1 MPKPADRPA
10 GGIDPEM
17 AAVLESLAGPAG
29 PFSVEAARRP
39 PVPALARLKGPP
51 EPVDQ
56 VEDFSIDGP
65 GGPLALR
72 LYRPG
77 PPGPPAPPL
86 LVFLHGGGWVI
97 GDLEIQ
103 DGLCRALANRAGC
116 AVLSVDYR
124 LAPEHPFP
132 AAADD
137 AWAACRWA
145 AACGADLGVDP
156 GRLGVAG
163 DSAGGNLAL
172 GVALRARDGG
182 APNLRLCLLTCPV
195 VDHRLD
201 DASMTD
207 LAEGYFLTTAKMGWY
222 WDQYAPVGTDR
233 SRPELSPL
241 RADLAG
247 LCPVVVVTAGLDP
260 LRDQGLDLARA
271 CSDAGVDTVL
281 MHYGGMIHGF
291 LGFFASVGR
300 ARGALD
306 ELGRMAGQR
315 LG

>member
-1 MPKPADRPA
+1 M
-10 GGIDPEM
+10 
-17 AAVLESLAGPAG
+17 LESLPGG
-29 PFSVEAARRP
+29 GEPFSVEAARRP
-39 PVPALARLKGPP
+39 SPAARLKGPP
-51 EPVDQ
+51 EPVEA
-56 VEDFSIDGP
+56 VEDFSIGGP

-77 PPGPPAPPL
+77 APASPPPPL
-86 LVFLHGGGWVI
+86 LVFFHGGGWVI

-103 DGLCRALANRAGC
+103 DGLCRAVADRAGC

-145 AACGADLGVDP
+145 AARAADLGVDS

-172 GVALRARDGG
+172 GVALRARDAG
-182 APNLRLCLLTCPV
+182 APSLRLCVLTCPV

-201 DASMTD
+201 DDSMAD
-207 LAEGYFLTTAKMGWY
+207 CAEGYFLTRAKMAWY
-222 WDQYAPVGTDR
+222 WDQYAPPGIDR

-247 LCPVVVVTAGLDP
+247 LCPTVVVTAGFDP

-271 CSDAGVDTVL
+271 CAAAGVDTVL
-281 MHYGGMIHGF
+281 LHFGGMIHGF
-291 LGFFASVGR
+291 LGFSASVSRSR
-300 ARGALD
+300 AALA
-306 ELGRMAGQR
+306 ELGELVRQR

>member
-1 MPKPADRPA
+1 MLASLP
-10 GGIDPEM
+10 GGGE
-17 AAVLESLAGPAG
+17 

-39 PVPALARLKGPP
+39 SPAARLKGPP
-51 EPVDQ
+51 EPVEA
-56 VEDFSIDGP
+56 VEDLSIDGP

-77 PPGPPAPPL
+77 VPAPPL

-97 GDLEIQ
+97 GDLDIQ

-145 AACGADLGVDP
+145 AAHGADLGVDP

-182 APNLRLCLLTCPV
+182 APSLRLCLLTCPV

-201 DASMTD
+201 DASMEE
-207 LAEGYFLTTAKMGWY
+207 LAEGYFLTRAKMAWY
-222 WDQYAPVGTDR
+222 WDQYAPAGIDR
-233 SRPELSPL
+233 SKPELSPL
-241 RADLAG
+241 RADLTG
-247 LCPVVVVTAGLDP
+247 LGPVAMVTAGFDP

-271 CSDAGVDTVL
+271 CAAAGVDTAL
-281 MHYGGMIHGF
+281 LHFGDMIHGF
-291 LGFFASVGR
+291 LGFSASVTR
-300 ARGALD
+300 AQAALS
-306 ELGRMAGQR
+306 ELGNLVRQR

>member
-1 MPKPADRPA
+1 MPRSVDR
-10 GGIDPEM
+10 GGVDLEM
-17 AAVLESLAGPAG
+17 AAVLESLPGG
-29 PFSVEAARRP
+29 GEPFSVEAARRP
-39 PVPALARLKGPP
+39 SPAARLKGPP
-51 EPVDQ
+51 EPVERI
-56 VEDFSIDGP
+56 EDLSIDGP

-77 PPGPPAPPL
+77 GPASSPPPL
-86 LVFLHGGGWVI
+86 LVFFHGGGWVI
-97 GDLEIQ
+97 GDLDIQ
-103 DGLCRALANRAGC
+103 DGLCRAVANRAGC

-145 AACGADLGVDP
+145 AACGTDLGVDP
-156 GRLGVAG
+156 DRLGVAG

-172 GVALRARDGG
+172 GVALRARDAG
-182 APNLRLCLLTCPV
+182 APSLRLCLLTCPV

-201 DASMTD
+201 DASMAD
-207 LAEGYFLTTAKMGWY
+207 CAEGYFLTKAKMAWY
-222 WDQYAPVGTDR
+222 WDQYAPPGIDR

-247 LCPVVVVTAGLDP
+247 LCPTVVVTAGFDP

-271 CSDAGVDTVL
+271 CAAAGVDTAL
-281 MHYGGMIHGF
+281 LHFGAMIHGF
-291 LGFFASVGR
+291 LGFAASVSRSR
-300 ARGALD
+300 AALS
-306 ELGRMAGQR
+306 ELGELVRQR

>member
-1 MPKPADRPA
+1 M
-10 GGIDPEM
+10 
-17 AAVLESLAGPAG
+17 LESLPGG
-29 PFSVEAARRP
+29 GEPFSVEAARRP
-39 PVPALARLKGPP
+39 LPAARLKGPP
-51 EPVDQ
+51 EPVEA
-56 VEDFSIDGP
+56 VEDFSIGGP

-77 PPGPPAPPL
+77 GPASPPPPL
-86 LVFLHGGGWVI
+86 LVFFHGGGWVI
-97 GDLEIQ
+97 GDLDIQ
-103 DGLCRALANRAGC
+103 DGLCRAVANRAGC

-145 AACGADLGVDP
+145 AARAADLGVDTD
-156 GRLGVAG
+156 RLGVAG

-172 GVALRARDGG
+172 GVALRARDAG
-182 APNLRLCLLTCPV
+182 APSLRLCLLTCPV

-201 DASMTD
+201 DASMAAC
-207 LAEGYFLTTAKMGWY
+207 AEGYFLTRAKMAWY
-222 WDQYAPVGTDR
+222 WDQYAPPGIDR

-241 RADLAG
+241 RADLYG
-247 LCPVVVVTAGLDP
+247 LCPTVVVTAGFDP

-271 CSDAGVDTVL
+271 CAAAGVDTAL
-281 MHYGGMIHGF
+281 LHFGGMIHGF
-291 LGFFASVGR
+291 LGFSASVSRSR
-300 ARGALD
+300 AALA
-306 ELGRMAGQR
+306 ELGELVRQR

>member
-1 MPKPADRPA
+1 MSRPA
-10 GGIDPEM
+10 GRRGGVDPEM
-17 AAVLESLAGPAG
+17 AAVLASLPGG
-29 PFSVEAARRP
+29 GEPFSVEAARRP
-39 PVPALARLKGPP
+39 SPAARLKGPP
-51 EPVDQ
+51 EPVEA
-56 VEDFSIDGP
+56 VEDLSIDGP

-77 PPGPPAPPL
+77 VPAPPL

-97 GDLEIQ
+97 GDLDIQ

-145 AACGADLGVDP
+145 AAHGADLGVDP

-172 GVALRARDGG
+172 GVALRARDSG
-182 APNLRLCLLTCPV
+182 APSLRLCLLTCPV

-201 DASMTD
+201 DDSMEE
-207 LAEGYFLTTAKMGWY
+207 LAEGYFLTRAKMAWY
-222 WDQYAPVGTDR
+222 WDQYAPAGIDR
-233 SRPELSPL
+233 SKPELSPL
-241 RADLAG
+241 RADLTG
-247 LCPVVVVTAGLDP
+247 LCPVAVVTAGFDP

-271 CSDAGVDTVL
+271 CAAAGVDTAL
-281 MHYGGMIHGF
+281 LHFGDMIHGF
-291 LGFFASVGR
+291 LGFSASVPR
-300 ARGALD
+300 AQSALS
-306 ELGRMAGQR
+306 ELSNLVRQR
-315 LG
+315 LC

>member
-1 MPKPADRPA
+1 
-10 GGIDPEM
+10 M
-17 AAVLESLAGPAG
+17 AAVLASLPAVG
-29 PFSVEAARRP
+29 EPFSVEAARRP
-39 PVPALARLKGPP
+39 SPAARLKGPP
-51 EPVDQ
+51 EPVEA
-56 VEDFSIDGP
+56 VEDLSIDGP

-77 PPGPPAPPL
+77 VPVPPL

-97 GDLEIQ
+97 GDLDIQ

-145 AACGADLGVDP
+145 AAHGADLGVDP

-172 GVALRARDGG
+172 GVALRARDSG
-182 APNLRLCLLTCPV
+182 APSLRLCLLTCPV

-201 DASMTD
+201 YASMAE
-207 LAEGYFLTTAKMGWY
+207 LAEGYFLTRAKMAWY
-222 WDQYAPVGTDR
+222 WDQYAPPGIDR
-233 SRPELSPL
+233 SKPELSPL
-241 RADLAG
+241 LADLAG
-247 LCPVVVVTAGLDP
+247 LCPVAVVTAGFDP

-271 CSDAGVDTVL
+271 CAAAGVDTAL
-281 MHYGGMIHGF
+281 LHFGDMIHGF
-291 LGFFASVGR
+291 LGFSASVTR
-300 ARGALD
+300 AQAALS
-306 ELGRMAGQR
+306 ELGNLVRQR

>member
-1 MPKPADRPA
+1 MPRPVDRR
-10 GGIDPEM
+10 GGVDPEM
-17 AAVLESLAGPAG
+17 AAILESLPGG
-29 PFSVEAARRP
+29 GEPFSVEVARRP
-39 PVPALARLKGPP
+39 SPAARLKGPP
-51 EPVDQ
+51 EPVEA
-56 VEDFSIDGP
+56 VEDLSIDGP

-77 PPGPPAPPL
+77 GPPPPL
-86 LVFLHGGGWVI
+86 LVFFHGGGWVI

-103 DGLCRALANRAGC
+103 DGLCRAVANRAGC

-145 AACGADLGVDP
+145 AACGADLGVDAD
-156 GRLGVAG
+156 RLGVAG

-172 GVALRARDGG
+172 GVALRARDAG
-182 APNLRLCLLTCPV
+182 APGLRLCLLTCPV

-201 DASMTD
+201 DASMAD
-207 LAEGYFLTTAKMGWY
+207 CAEGYFLTRAKMAWY
-222 WDQYAPVGTDR
+222 WDQYAPAGTDR

-247 LCPVVVVTAGLDP
+247 LCPTVVVTAGFDP

-271 CSDAGVDTVL
+271 CAAAGVDTIS
-281 MHYGGMIHGF
+281 MHLGGMIHGF
-291 LGFFASVGR
+291 LGFSTSVSRSR
-300 ARGALD
+300 AALA
-306 ELGRMAGQR
+306 ELGELVRQR
-315 LG
+315 FG